1 MDIQALKNEVEAWA
15 AEEGQ
20 ETVAIEITR
29 QFFVAGGSPHI
40 RLNQIEQGGV
50 VNWKAIN
57 NNRQQIFRWLRGDS
71 KAAMRKIKTLAPAIS
86 EALPAE
92 RRARITG
99 DTINYLLSM
108 FLRNVSAVVTAILL
122 NDRDIS
128 RQAQATHKSLDAV
141 LDSMPKR
148 ESHHPTGWRFR

>member
-1 MDIQALKNEVEAWA
+1 MDIQALKHEVEEWA
-15 AEEGQ
+15 VEAGQ

-50 VNWKAIN
+50 ADWKAIN
-57 NNRQQIFRWLRGDS
+57 NNRQQIFRWLRGES
-71 KAAMRKIKTLAPAIS
+71 KAAMRKVQALAPVMR

-99 DTINYLLSM
+99 DTMNYLLSV
-108 FLRNVSAVVTAILL
+108 FLRNVSAVLTAILL
-122 NDRDIS
+122 NDRDIR
-128 RQAQATHKSLDAV
+128 RQAQIMHNSLDEV

-148 ESHHPTGWRFR
+148 ESHHPTDSRFR